1 MERRH
6 RGALTSREPCPL
18 SGGCIPPEVRSE
30 AALDRE
36 QGRTEL
42 VMSHCPGG
50 TKMGEPKGCIRSG
63 SSGCGGIVLKVEK
76 GKTFEA
82 EVQRPQWGC
91 TVFYLVLVVHAPF
104 CIFAS
109 SSTRAPP
116 QPDHFNI
123 LPLTRPWF
131 RNWSSHTLLEDQHRK
146 DTSGT
151 PKLAAEPKAWCSR
164 PGWPSR
170 GSPSVGPWDART
182 CSGGSNLKE
191 TRPTLATMTRRPRAH
206 QGTTKK
212 IRVSTKEEEAR

>member
-76 GKTFEA
+76 GKTFEV

-91 TVFYLVLVVHAPF
+91 TVFYSYSWWCTHP
-104 CIFAS
+104 FAS
-109 SSTRAPP
+109 LHLPAHVHPHNQTISIFCPLLALGSGIGALIPCLKISTEKTLPAP
-116 QPDHFNI
+116 QN
-123 LPLTRPWF
+123 
-131 RNWSSHTLLEDQHRK
+131 
-146 DTSGT
+146 
-151 PKLAAEPKAWCSR
+151 
-164 PGWPSR
+164 
-170 GSPSVGPWDART
+170 
-182 CSGGSNLKE
+182 
-191 TRPTLATMTRRPRAH
+191 
-206 QGTTKK
+206 
-212 IRVSTKEEEAR
+212 